1 MTKIRKSEN
10 KKLLKL
16 ANKFEP
22 WDYEFMLDLERE
34 SLIKMRDYHANHNI
48 IADNGNTKIANEINL
63 AIKLLDIGTGKNC
76 SYDVYTEKSRIY
88 VNHKNYKRFLRG
100 EYKKFSPVLL
110 DMIRVEKAW
119 YLYNKM
125 RIGLMKRWWD

>member
-16 ANKFEP
+16 ANKFKP

-34 SLIKMRDYHANHNI
+34 SLIKMRDYHASHNVI
-48 IADNGNTKIANEINL
+48 VDNGNTKIANEINL

-76 SYDVYTEKSRIY
+76 SYDVYTEKSKIY
-88 VNHKNYKRFLRG
+88 VNHRNCKRFLRKK
-100 EYKKFSPVLL
+100 YKNFSPVLL

-125 RIGLMKRWWD
+125 RTELMKRWWD